1 MISPN
6 WYEVCYTAIRRGQ
19 HRLHVNI
26 NGTTIGGSPFAI
38 TVYPDP
44 TSFSSPVRVVT
55 DLNNP
60 YGIAFNSRGD
70 MIVTECSGHR
80 VSVFDARGH
89 RLRTFGAQGSKPEQ
103 MISPAG
109 IATDYIDNV
118 YVSSEHKLQKFSSS
132 WELINCVGLRGNK
145 EGEFDYP
152 RGVTI
157 HSNQVYV
164 CDSYNHRVQVF
175 DLELNFVQ
183 SIGSQGKGVGEFD
196 RPLDVKFDAA
206 GNMYVVE
213 YGNERVQVMD
223 SSYHCIQV
231 FGQEGEGALRGPTA
245 LHIADDFVYVSDH
258 TKHCIA
264 VFQTSGQFV
273 TSFGG
278 CGQGKG
284 DLAKMFPYCIT
295 SCVNGFIHVCD
306 WDNHRVQTF

>member
-1 MISPN
+1 M
-6 WYEVCYTAIRRGQ
+6 
-19 HRLHVNI
+19 
-26 NGTTIGGSPFAI
+26 NGNTVSGSPFAI
-38 TVYPDP
+38 TVHPDP
-44 TSFSSPVRVVT
+44 TGFSSPVRVVP

-80 VSVFDARGH
+80 VSAFDVRGQ
-89 RLRTFGAQGSKPEQ
+89 RIRTLGVQGNKPEQ

-109 IATDYIDNV
+109 IAIDYIDNI

-132 WELINCVGLRGNK
+132 WKLIKCVGLRGNK

-157 HSNQVYV
+157 HSNHVYV

-175 DLELNFVQ
+175 DLDLNFVQ
-183 SIGSQGKGVGEFD
+183 SIGSHGKGIGEFD

-213 YGNERVQVMD
+213 YGNERVQVLD
-223 SSYHCIQV
+223 SSYHYIQA

-245 LHIADDFVYVSDH
+245 LHIADKHVYVSDH
-258 TKHCIA
+258 TKHSIA
-264 VFQTSGQFV
+264 VYQTSGQFV
-273 TSFGG
+273 TSFGM
-278 CGQGKG
+278 CGPGKG

-295 SCVNGFIHVCD
+295 SCVNGFIYVCD
-306 WDNHRVQTF
+306 YRNKRVQIF